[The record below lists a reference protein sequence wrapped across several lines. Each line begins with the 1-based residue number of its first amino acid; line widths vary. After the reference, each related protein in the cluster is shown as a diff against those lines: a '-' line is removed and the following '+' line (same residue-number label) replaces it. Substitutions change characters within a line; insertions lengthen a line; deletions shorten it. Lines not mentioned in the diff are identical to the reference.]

1 MRKVTRYRV
10 GNRYAKSGDKQ
21 VAARVYRK
29 LVKEGKLRRTKE
41 NYLKVLGTVVKNR

>member
-1 MRKVTRYRV
+1 MRFKV

-21 VAARVYRK
+21 TAAKAYRK

-41 NYLKVLGTVVKNR
+41 NYHMVLGTVVKNR